1 MSSLEIFD
9 CEQGSD
15 DWLRVR
21 LGMPTASEFST
32 VLSVGRGGGESK
44 SRLTYLR
51 KLAGERIT
59 GEPAESF
66 TNKYMERGKLLE
78 PEARDYYTFVTDNH
92 VQCVG
97 FIKNAKKGCSP
108 DALVGTNGMLE
119 VKTQAPHLLIE
130 YLEDD
135 TSIPPEHYAQLQG
148 NLWVAERE
156 WIDLLVY
163 FPKMPSSLRRVNR
176 DEIYIA
182 ALAKAVDKFNDEL
195 DALEAR
201 IRARQ

>member
-1 MSSLEIFD
+1 MSAIEIFD

-15 DWLRVR
+15 EWLRVR

-44 SRLTYLR
+44 SRRTYLH

-66 TNKYMERGKLLE
+66 TNKYMERGKILE
-78 PEARDYYTFVTDNH
+78 PEARDYYAFVTDNH

-97 FIKNAKKGCSP
+97 FIKNTSRGCSP

-119 VKTQAPHLLIE
+119 VKTQAPHLLIGT
-130 YLEDD
+130 LEDD
-135 TSIPPEHYAQLQG
+135 AVPPEHYAQLQG

-156 WIDLLVY
+156 WIDLLIY
-163 FPKMPSSLRRVNR
+163 FPKMKSSLRRVHR
-176 DEIYIA
+176 DEVYITT
-182 ALAKAVDKFNDEL
+182 LAKAVDKFNEEL
-195 DALEAR
+195 DAVVER
-201 IRARQ
+201 YWARQ